1 MKLSI
6 NDTRVI
12 LLRDFLTLS
21 RCPPAWRH
29 YDLYLFLNEDDVF
42 YVGQSYCAFDRVWEH
57 LRGGYKGQSVVGL
70 FVVCNWPRSIRFTV
84 QLLCSRAGQFDCVHY
99 DLNAAER
106 YLIEQFSPCF
116 NDVLNRTPRP
126 LPEEYAPP
134 TADGRRIRSLRRM
147 IREATY
153 AGRLESWRTAWTS
166 KRSGR

>member
-1 MKLSI
+1 MKPNI

-21 RCPPAWRH
+21 SCPPGWRH
-29 YDLYLFLNEDDVF
+29 YDLYLFRNGADVF

-84 QLLCSRAGQFDCVHY
+84 QLLCSRATQFDCVQN

-106 YLIEQFSPCF
+106 HLIEQLSPCF

-153 AGRLESWRTAWTS
+153 AGRLESWRTVWMS
-166 KRSGR
+166 KRSR